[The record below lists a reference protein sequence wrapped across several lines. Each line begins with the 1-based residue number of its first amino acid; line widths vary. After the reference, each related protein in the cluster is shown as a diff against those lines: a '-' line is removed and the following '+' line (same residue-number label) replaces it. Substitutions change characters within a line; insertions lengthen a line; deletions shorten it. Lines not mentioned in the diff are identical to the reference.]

1 MTKRF
6 HILILIVTIGFFLI
20 PSLSYSCK
28 MKSEKSCCNK
38 EMSSSSEKM
47 DCCKKSNNSK
57 TKDKEHE
64 GACNG
69 KCGHSNCTTS
79 SVHFNVVFF
88 EINYNSYNFNFS
100 EKKQNYFN
108 TESNLSSGFTSVW
121 LIPKIG

>member
-20 PSLSYSCK
+20 PSLSYSCE

-38 EMSSSSEKM
+38 QMPSSSEKM

-69 KCGHSNCTTS
+69 NCGHSNCTSS